1 MKNGFEI
8 KRVIKY
14 SSIFDDQKRSLDYY
28 LTGIKRSVLIRAT
41 TYFLG
46 FSIDN
51 SKYDEIK
58 NFLEFF
64 FCKENSSLANKIYDK
79 LVESGQIIIN
89 TLTALQLLEYSFDH
103 LNEEETQEKKQA
115 EVNVFKAILF
125 QNEENLDAQKKAFS
139 STEQVNDEI
148 KFAARALTQSF
159 GYSDLINFNKHEI
172 FVTQLIKS
180 IYLFEFL
187 ESHPKTQ
194 DLINE
199 YLSTFKCQD
208 WKEYLKRILPVA
220 MPYVQNDKEESN
232 DIVFKHDSDCE
243 FIENLA
249 IKDDDILKDFD
260 FRKIR
265 SKPLYNIEDKKYRI
279 IYGLFAIELLHKG
292 VFFKLSEINKNLDKN
307 KKVKGDFRG
316 FYCDEFSEKYLLYNI
331 IENIYRNK
339 YFKLNGTQIKKQI
352 KDSEPDYYIRNGN
365 NIFLIE
371 SKDVLFSAK
380 VKHLYDFS
388 IYESMLKEKFYYDEN
403 NNDNK
408 AVLQLITNIK
418 RLLKNQ
424 FPVDKKYKPQTI
436 KIYPILIIHNSQQNI
451 SGINVLINYWFQNE
465 LTKLERN
472 EIDTK
477 RVKPIAIIDIDSLIF
492 HQDAFKNRKI
502 KLEKVL
508 DDYFKYITFD
518 GKKNFKDKN
527 HFDDHVK
534 RTIVPFSIFLTNY
547 LSERGLWFLPRMLK
561 EKGFSIFN

>member
-8 KRVIKY
+8 KRIIKY
-14 SSIFDDQKRSLDYY
+14 SSIFDDEKRSLDYY
-28 LTGIKRSVLIRAT
+28 LTGIKRSDMIKAT

-58 NFLEFF
+58 SFLEFF

-89 TLTALQLLEYSFDH
+89 ALTALQLFEYSFDH

-125 QNEENLDAQKKAFS
+125 QNEKNLDAQNNAFS
-139 STEQVNDEI
+139 STEQVDDET
-148 KFAARALTQSF
+148 KFAAIALTQSF

-172 FVTQLIKS
+172 FVAQLIKS

-187 ESHPKTQ
+187 ASHPKTQ
-194 DLINE
+194 DLLNE

-208 WKEYLKRILPVA
+208 WKEYLKRLLPVA

-232 DIVFKHDSDCE
+232 DIVFMQDSDCE
-243 FIENLA
+243 FVENLA
-249 IKDDDILKDFD
+249 IRDDDVIKDFD

-265 SKPLYNIEDKKYRI
+265 SKPLYNIDDKKYRI

-292 VFFKLSEINKNLDKN
+292 VFFKLSEINKNLDQN

-316 FYCDEFSEKYLLYNI
+316 FYCDEFSEKYLLYNM
-331 IENIYRNK
+331 IEHIYQNK
-339 YFKLNGTQIKKQI
+339 YFKLNGAQIKKQI
-352 KDSEPDYYIRNGN
+352 KNAEPDYYIRNGN

-371 SKDVLFSAK
+371 SKDVLFSAE
-380 VKHLYDFS
+380 VKHSYDFS
-388 IYESMLKEKFYYDEN
+388 IYESMLKAKFYYDEN
-403 NNDNK
+403 SNDNK

-424 FPVDKKYKPQTI
+424 FLVDKNYKPQTI
-436 KIYPILIIHNSQQNI
+436 KIYPILILHNSQQNV
-451 SGINVLINYWFQNE
+451 SGLNVLINYWFQNE
-465 LTKLERN
+465 LTELERN
-472 EIDTK
+472 GIDTK

-518 GKKNFKDKN
+518 RKKNYKDKN
-527 HFDDHVK
+527 HFNDHVK

-547 LSERGLWFLPRMLK
+547 LSEKGLWFLPRMLQ